1 MKTKA
6 KTESGKWKAELQNRN
21 SARGFLM
28 VDAVVAIAILLMAI
42 MPLAYSFAKEARL
55 LRAAE
60 HRAVAI
66 EIVDGEIEILAAGEW
81 RNFPDGAQD
90 YPVRAT
96 SAAATLPP
104 GKYRLTKT
112 GNHLRL
118 EWASDLRQG
127 IGSVVREVT
136 VK

>member
-1 MKTKA
+1 MKTNTKV
-6 KTESGKWKAELQNRN
+6 ESGRRKAEIENRN

-28 VDAVVAIAILLMAI
+28 VDAAVAVVILMMAI

-60 HRAVAI
+60 HRAVAM
-66 EIVDGEIEILAAGEW
+66 EIVDGEMEILAAGEW

-90 YPVRAT
+90 YLVRT
-96 SAAATLPP
+96 RAAATLPL
-104 GKYRLTKT
+104 GNFRLTKN

-118 EWASDLRQG
+118 EWTSDLRQG
-127 IGSVVREVT
+127 IGPVVREAT

>member
-6 KTESGKWKAELQNRN
+6 KTESGKRKAEFQNRN

-66 EIVDGEIEILAAGEW
+66 EIVDGEMEILTAGEW

-90 YPVRAT
+90 YPVRAR
-96 SAAATLPP
+96 AAATLPP
-104 GKYRLTKT
+104 GKFRLMKN

-118 EWASDLRQG
+118 EWTSDLRQG
-127 IGSVVREVT
+127 IGPVVREAT